1 MKEIIEKKA
10 NDFFQKLGLEGEVS
24 VAQDEE
30 NTFVVEL
37 TAQDP
42 QMFIG
47 EGGRVL
53 GDIQYLLRLMLKKEL
68 KDPVRILLDINGYR
82 KNKESYLRELART
95 TGDEVSLLKK
105 TRELDPMPPSDRR
118 IIHEELAGRNDV
130 VSESTGEEPER
141 RVVIRPKEAVER
153 KPQSIDEILN
163 L

>member
-53 GDIQYLLRLMLKKEL
+53 GDIQYLLRLMLKN
-68 KDPVRILLDINGYR
+68 I
-82 KNKESYLRELART
+82 
-95 TGDEVSLLKK
+95 
-105 TRELDPMPPSDRR
+105 
-118 IIHEELAGRNDV
+118 
-130 VSESTGEEPER
+130 
-141 RVVIRPKEAVER
+141 
-153 KPQSIDEILN
+153 
-163 L
+163 

>member
-118 IIHEELAGRNDV
+118 IIHEELAGRSDV

-141 RVVIRPKEAVER
+141 RVVIRPKEAAER
-153 KPQSIDEILN
+153 KP
-163 L
+163 